1 MTTRIQEHSSCM
13 RAKMD
18 KTISFRFVKQL
29 HVPNLELRF
38 MQKKNIHIFFNQ
50 RYNCFV
56 SNLFLLNYRFKQSSR
71 PAINWPVRGYFVT
84 VVWLYV
90 LLQMSSW
97 LTDALGMSSILDLK
111 TALMTLWMS
120 ASKMILTML

>member
-1 MTTRIQEHSSCM
+1 MTTRIKEHSSCM

-18 KTISFRFVKQL
+18 KTISSRFVKRL
-29 HVPNLELRF
+29 RVPSLELYS
-38 MQKKNIHIFFNQ
+38 MQKKNIHVCVCFNQ
-50 RYNCFV
+50 RFNCFV
-56 SNLFLLNYRFKQSSR
+56 LNLFKHRFKQNSR
-71 PAINWPVRGYFVT
+71 PAINWPVQGYFVT

-97 LTDALGMSSILDLK
+97 LTDALGMSSILDLR